1 MDIRNL
7 AAVVT
12 GGGSGLGAAT
22 ARALAAAGARV
33 TVLDV
38 NEAGAKATAEAI
50 GGLAVACDVTDP
62 ASVQAALAQARDAHG
77 PVRVAVSCAG
87 IVVGARVVGKKGA
100 MPLETFSKV
109 VTVNLIG
116 TFNVM
121 RLAAEEMLAQDAL
134 NEDGERGVIVNTA
147 SVAAFEGQVGQ
158 CAYSASKGG
167 VAALT
172 LPAARE
178 FAPRGVR
185 VVAIA
190 PGLFETPMMA
200 GMPPDVHQSLIN
212 GTLHPHRLGRPEE
225 FARLALHIVE
235 NPMLNGTTLRLD
247 GAVRLAPQ

>member
-22 ARALAAAGARV
+22 AKALAAAGAKV

-38 NEAGAKATAEAI
+38 NEAGAQATAEAV

-62 ASVQAALAQARDAHG
+62 ASVQAALARARDAHG

-87 IVVGARVVGKKGA
+87 IVIGARVVGKKGP

-109 VTVNLIG
+109 ISVNLIG

-121 RLAAEEMLAQDAL
+121 RLAAEEMLGLDPL
-134 NEDGERGVIVNTA
+134 DDNERGVIVNTS
-147 SVAAFEGQVGQ
+147 SVAAFEGQIGQ

-185 VVAIA
+185 VVAVA

-200 GMPPDVHQSLIN
+200 GMPPDVHESLVA

-225 FARLALHIVE
+225 FAALALHIVQ
-235 NPMLNGTTLRLD
+235 NPMLNGTTVRLD